1 MCGLGFRMCGLGFRV
16 WMEDVGLRGLG
27 LRM

>member
-1 MCGLGFRMCGLGFRV
+1 MYSLGFRLCGLGFRV
-16 WMEDVGLRGLG
+16 WMEDLGLRGLC